1 MLALPLRLEDWTIF
15 DANGDIIACGCG
27 LLDSER
33 VKYAAE
39 IVAAVNA
46 QAKLLAAAKEAISL
60 IDGRVFTKEKMKL
73 QATIAAIAAAE
84 EPAP

>member
-1 MLALPLRLEDWTIF
+1 MLALPLKFENGNIA
-15 DANGDIIACGCG
+15 DANDEWIA
-27 LLDSER
+27 LVNNLRTHD
-33 VKYAAE
+33 AAE
-39 IVAAVNA
+39 IVAAVNSHA
-46 QAKLLAAAKEAISL
+46 RLLAAAKEAISL